1 MFSVGCLTRT
11 MFFLDSCMD
20 ALAAVLLF
28 FSILK
33 LFIVLFFYSFLCVY
47 QRNHR
52 KYRESDPHSMN
63 NSSEWR
69 HSSSFDSSTENLPKK
84 ILISTPVTRPADIA
98 QHDFVEKRRVIL
110 NDYDSQ
116 TPNKRVQGA
125 AVLLPSSS
133 SSSSPASS
141 ASPESSKSLTTTSHE
156 HSALRKLS
164 SISEK
169 TERTETDES
178 EPDLLRIKP
187 PHTKR
192 QVIITAAHQ
201 KRSPPPLPNKLPIIK
216 NRRRIAREDENDN
229 DSGTSQRSRVSFP
242 SAGSKRGGIFA
253 QGEKAKHLFVLMSTC
268 QIHIVSIFLLWPG
281 VERSS
286 SEKSFGDHSI
296 SKQRA
301 ETPTKLDSTTKDKP
315 VKVKSVPTLTFS
327 NVFVTSVSQTD
338 TKESS
343 PDDDIKKLLIG
354 SSSTS
359 SSLSDHLLFTEVVTP
374 KPILKKSPQQLSPAS
389 DHDRIPPSYHEQKKL
404 SSLVSNKPYV
414 KLTQPHGSNHSSK
427 SYVPV
432 NRKENLTPRPAPR
445 PSLKHS
451 SIDKQDE
458 SLVWIA
464 LVLFFSLVN
473 RKFPNRHCIKLRSA
487 FPLSI
492 ADSLLSVFVQPIGH
506 FLPSCELDFED
517 VDPWSTEYS
526 SLSNKYRREPFSG
539 CLAALDRVSDT
550 FAKCAID
557 YNDFDRRNGVSRLAR
572 NWNVHGT
579 VRNRADI
586 SRRWTRD

>member
-33 LFIVLFFYSFLCVY
+33 LFIVLFFYSFLCIY

-69 HSSSFDSSTENLPKK
+69 HSSSFDSSSTENLPKK
-84 ILISTPVTRPADIA
+84 ILISTPVTRQAEIA
-98 QHDFVEKRRVIL
+98 HHDFVEKRRVIL

-125 AVLLPSSS
+125 AVLLPVSS

-141 ASPESSKSLTTTSHE
+141 ASPASSKSLTTTAHE
-156 HSALRKLS
+156 HNALRKLS

-178 EPDLLRIKP
+178 EPDLLRITPLK
-187 PHTKR
+187 TKR
-192 QVIITAAHQ
+192 QVIITAAHL

-216 NRRRIAREDENDN
+216 HRRRIARDDENDN
-229 DSGTSQRSRVSFP
+229 DSGTSQRARASFP
-242 SAGSKRGGIFA
+242 SAGLSRGRIFA
-253 QGEKAKHLFVLMSTC
+253 WGEKEKDLFSMSTC
-268 QIHIVSIFLLWPG
+268 QIHIVSVCLLLWLG

-301 ETPTKLDSTTKDKP
+301 QTPTKLDSATKNKL

-343 PDDDIKKLLIG
+343 ADDDIKKLLTA

-374 KPILKKSPQQLSPAS
+374 KPILKKSPQQLSPSS

-414 KLTQPHGSNHSSK
+414 KLTQPHGTNHSSK

-458 SLVWIA
+458 SLV
-464 LVLFFSLVN
+464 
-473 RKFPNRHCIKLRSA
+473 
-487 FPLSI
+487 
-492 ADSLLSVFVQPIGH
+492 
-506 FLPSCELDFED
+506 
-517 VDPWSTEYS
+517 
-526 SLSNKYRREPFSG
+526 
-539 CLAALDRVSDT
+539 
-550 FAKCAID
+550 
-557 YNDFDRRNGVSRLAR
+557 
-572 NWNVHGT
+572 
-579 VRNRADI
+579 
-586 SRRWTRD
+586 